1 MISKVHERDL
11 ADFERTP
18 GFLDGTLCRH
28 SALNFSMD
36 KSRKLGWH
44 GFVDSNESF
53 LEVFDDL
60 AKLKMIPPVPKVKV
74 SFN

>member
-1 MISKVHERDL
+1 
-11 ADFERTP
+11 
-18 GFLDGTLCRH
+18 
-28 SALNFSMD
+28 MD

-44 GFVDSNESF
+44 GMVDSNESI

>member
-1 MISKVHERDL
+1 
-11 ADFERTP
+11 
-18 GFLDGTLCRH
+18 
-28 SALNFSMD
+28 MD
-36 KSRKLGWH
+36 KSRKFGWH
-44 GFVDSNESF
+44 GFVDSSESF